1 MQNATLLRLGT
12 MTLIVSLLLA
22 GCGGGKRAANDA
34 SNAMQNTVR
43 QAGSAMNGATHAEA
57 GSPNMHC
64 GAVKPVWV
72 NTKSGAYHEPGDPYY
87 GHTKEGKYMCP
98 SAARAAG
105 YHASGST
112 HSKHSSTSEQQ

>member
-1 MQNATLLRLGT
+1 MQNATLRLGT
-12 MTLIVSLLLA
+12 LALMFSLTVA
-22 GCGGGKRAANDA
+22 GCGGGKRAASDA
-34 SNAMQNTVR
+34 SNAMQNAATR
-43 QAGSAMNGATHAEA
+43 AGGAMESTRAET
-57 GSPNMHC
+57 GSPAMHC

-105 YHASGST
+105 YHASGSSHT
-112 HSKHSSTSEQQ
+112 KHSATTEQQ